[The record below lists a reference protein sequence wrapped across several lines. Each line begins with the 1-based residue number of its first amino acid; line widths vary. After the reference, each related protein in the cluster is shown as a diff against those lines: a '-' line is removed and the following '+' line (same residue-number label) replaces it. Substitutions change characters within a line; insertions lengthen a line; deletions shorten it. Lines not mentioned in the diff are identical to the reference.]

1 MKIGIPKEIKN
12 NESRVS
18 LTPAGAFVLTNA
30 GHEVFVETHAGEG
43 SSFSDEDYKE
53 QGATIVETAKD
64 GTSKKTDIDLMN
76 FLVIAP
82 NIYIKIL

>member
-1 MKIGIPKEIKN
+1 MKIGIPNEIKN

-53 QGATIVETAKD
+53 QGATIVETAKEAWNQD
-64 GTSKKTDIDLMN
+64 MVMKVKEPLEEE
-76 FLVIAP
+76 
-82 NIYIKIL
+82 Y